1 MRQEPVGR
9 RAVTLSAG
17 RGETIH
23 KKRMARLFRV
33 TNVDAARL
41 IIRDG
46 FRDAAAH
53 YGTEMKLKGVW
64 LSDRPF
70 DANEGAKGE
79 TVLGAALSVP
89 LFSLADYE
97 LIGEGDRLYR
107 E

>member
-1 MRQEPVGR
+1 
-9 RAVTLSAG
+9 
-17 RGETIH
+17 
-23 KKRMARLFRV
+23 
-33 TNVDAARL
+33 
-41 IIRDG
+41 
-46 FRDAAAH
+46 
-53 YGTEMKLKGVW
+53 MKLKGVW